1 MLKTNK
7 YSQYTTI
14 KIIIFCTCKEPI
26 KQKQSLKGY
35 QTVVLQGHKKF
46 LVEGNPPRN

>member
-14 KIIIFCTCKEPI
+14 KIIIFCTCKKPI
-26 KQKQSLKGY
+26 KQKQNLKGY
-35 QTVVLQGHKKF
+35 QNNCVQRPQKIFGGRK
-46 LVEGNPPRN
+46 PS

>member
-14 KIIIFCTCKEPI
+14 KIIIFCTCKKPI

-35 QTVVLQGHKKF
+35 QNCCVTRPQKIFGGRK
-46 LVEGNPPRN
+46 PS